1 MQQAY
6 RVLRIVSEAQTI
18 RIVLMLA
25 PNELMLRELCTACA
39 ALNTESSSGIKAVVL
54 DFETKAD
61 TPGTENAAIPPDTLN
76 QAYAAVWAVEAP
88 VLAVVRGKLS
98 AAASKLVHAADLSL
112 LAHDA
117 VILVEDMADPDD
129 HPGDGRAVSPVANG
143 RTDLHNMKRNDPEG
157 YTGAQALR
165 LRLST
170 WSVPAN
176 DINTGMERVLEMLRG
191 KSAVALRH
199 TKASVRLAAAHAA
212 NSQKEEAEARLEA
225 LDQVNEFYL
234 AQVMRTA
241 DASEGLQ
248 AFLEKRKPEWKNR

>member
-18 RIVLMLA
+18 RIVLVLA
-25 PNELMLRELCTACA
+25 PDELMLRELCTACA

-61 TPGTENAAIPPDTLN
+61 TSGAENAAFSPDTLD
-76 QAYAAVWAVEAP
+76 QAYAAVRAVEAP

-98 AAASKLVHAADLSL
+98 AAASALVHAADLSL

-117 VILVEDMADPDD
+117 VLMVQDRADHNN
-129 HPGDGRAVSPVANG
+129 HPGDGRAVSLVGNG
-143 RTDLHNMKRNDPEG
+143 RTDSYNVHRGAPEG

-165 LRLST
+165 LKLIT

-176 DINTGMERVLEMLRG
+176 DINAEMERILDMLRG

-199 TKASVRLAAAHAA
+199 TKASARLAAHATNLQQEKA
-212 NSQKEEAEARLEA
+212 PARLEA
-225 LDQVNEFYL
+225 LKQVNEFYL
-234 AQVMRTA
+234 AQVMQTA
-241 DASEGLQ
+241 DASEGLH

>member
-18 RIVLMLA
+18 RIVLVLA
-25 PNELMLRELCTACA
+25 PDELMLRELCTACA

-54 DFETKAD
+54 DFEAKAD
-61 TPGTENAAIPPDTLN
+61 TSGSENATFSPDTLD
-76 QAYAAVWAVEAP
+76 QACAAVLAVEPP

-98 AAASKLVHAADLSL
+98 AAASALVHAADLSL

-117 VILVEDMADPDD
+117 VLIVQDMADHNN
-129 HPGDGRAVSPVANG
+129 HPGDSSAVSLVG
-143 RTDLHNMKRNDPEG
+143 NDRIDPYNVHRSDPGG

-165 LRLST
+165 LKLIT

-176 DINTGMERVLEMLRG
+176 DINAEMERILDMLRG

-199 TKASVRLAAAHAA
+199 TKASVRLAAHATNLQQDKA
-212 NSQKEEAEARLEA
+212 PARLEA
-225 LDQVNEFYL
+225 LKQVNEYYL
-234 AQVMRTA
+234 AQVMQTA
-241 DASEGLQ
+241 DASEGLH

>member
-18 RIVLMLA
+18 RIVLVLA
-25 PNELMLRELCTACA
+25 PDELMLKELCTACA

-61 TPGTENAAIPPDTLN
+61 TSGSENASFSPDTLD
-76 QAYAAVWAVEAP
+76 QAHAAVRAVEAP

-98 AAASKLVHAADLSL
+98 AAASALVHATDLSL

-117 VILVEDMADPDD
+117 VLIVQEMADHNN
-129 HPGDGRAVSPVANG
+129 HPGDGRAVSLVGNDRIDPYNVH
-143 RTDLHNMKRNDPEG
+143 RSDPEG
-157 YTGAQALR
+157 YTGVQALR
-165 LRLST
+165 LKLIT

-176 DINTGMERVLEMLRG
+176 DINAEMERILDMLRG

-199 TKASVRLAAAHAA
+199 TKASVRLAVHATNLQQEKA
-212 NSQKEEAEARLEA
+212 PARLEA
-225 LDQVNEFYL
+225 LKQVNEFYL
-234 AQVMRTA
+234 AQVMQTA
-241 DASEGLQ
+241 DASEGLH

>member
-18 RIVLMLA
+18 RIVLVLA
-25 PNELMLRELCTACA
+25 PDELMLKELCTACA
-39 ALNTESSSGIKAVVL
+39 ALNTDSSKGIKAVVL

-61 TPGTENAAIPPDTLN
+61 TSGSENAAFTPDTLD
-76 QAYAAVWAVEAP
+76 QACAAVRAVEAP

-98 AAASKLVHAADLSL
+98 AGASALVHAADLTL

-117 VILVEDMADPDD
+117 VLMVQDMADHKN
-129 HPGDGRAVSPVANG
+129 HPEDARAVSLVGND
-143 RTDLHNMKRNDPEG
+143 RTDSYNVQRSDPEG
-157 YTGAQALR
+157 YTGVQALR
-165 LRLST
+165 LKLIT

-176 DINTGMERVLEMLRG
+176 EINAEMERILDMLRG

-199 TKASVRLAAAHAA
+199 TKASVRLAAHAA
-212 NSQKEEAEARLEA
+212 SLQQEKARARLEA
-225 LDQVNEFYL
+225 LKQVNEFYL
-234 AQVMRTA
+234 AQVMQTA
-241 DASEGLQ
+241 DASEGLH

>member
-1 MQQAY
+1 MQQTY

-18 RIVLMLA
+18 RIVLVLA
-25 PNELMLRELCTACA
+25 PDELMLRELCTACA

-54 DFETKAD
+54 DFEPKAD
-61 TPGTENAAIPPDTLN
+61 TSGTENAAFSPDTLN
-76 QAYAAVWAVEAP
+76 QACTAVLAVEAP

-98 AAASKLVHAADLSL
+98 AAASALVHAADLSL

-117 VILVEDMADPDD
+117 VLLVQDMAGHNN
-129 HPGDGRAVSPVANG
+129 HPGDGRAVSLVGND
-143 RTDLHNMKRNDPEG
+143 RIDSYNLHRSDPEG

-165 LRLST
+165 LKLIT

-176 DINTGMERVLEMLRG
+176 EINAEMERILDMLRG

-199 TKASVRLAAAHAA
+199 TKASVRLAVHAINLQQEKA
-212 NSQKEEAEARLEA
+212 PARLEA
-225 LDQVNEFYL
+225 LKQVNEFYL
-234 AQVMRTA
+234 AQVMQTA
-241 DASEGLQ
+241 DASEGLH

>member
-18 RIVLMLA
+18 RIVLVLA
-25 PNELMLRELCTACA
+25 PDELMLKELCTACA
-39 ALNTESSSGIKAVVL
+39 ALNTDSSRGIKAVVL

-61 TPGTENAAIPPDTLN
+61 TSGSENASFSPDTLD
-76 QAYAAVWAVEAP
+76 QAYAAVLAVEAP

-98 AAASKLVHAADLSL
+98 AAASALVHAADLSL

-117 VILVEDMADPDD
+117 VLMVQDMADDNN
-129 HPGDGRAVSPVANG
+129 HPGDGRAVSLVG
-143 RTDLHNMKRNDPEG
+143 NDRIDPNNVHRGDSEG
-157 YTGAQALR
+157 YTGTQALR
-165 LRLST
+165 LKLIT

-176 DINTGMERVLEMLRG
+176 EINAEMERILDMLRG

-199 TKASVRLAAAHAA
+199 TKASVRLAVHATNLQQEKA
-212 NSQKEEAEARLEA
+212 PARLEA
-225 LDQVNEFYL
+225 LKQVNEFYL
-234 AQVMRTA
+234 AQVMQTA
-241 DASEGLQ
+241 DASEGLH

>member
-54 DFETKAD
+54 DFDMKTD
-61 TPGTENAAIPPDTLN
+61 TSGTENSAISPDILN
-76 QAYAAVWAVEAP
+76 QACAAVRSVEAP
-88 VLAVVRGKLS
+88 VLAIVRGKLS
-98 AAASKLVHAADLSL
+98 VAASKLVHAADLSL

-117 VILVEDMADPDD
+117 VLLVDDTADPKD
-129 HPGDGRAVSPVANG
+129 HPGDESAVSSAGNG
-143 RTDLHNMKRNDPEG
+143 RTGLHSMRKNDPEG

-165 LRLST
+165 LRLTT

-176 DINTGMERVLEMLRG
+176 DINTEMERILDMLRG
-191 KSAVALRH
+191 KSAVALRL
-199 TKASVRLAAAHAA
+199 TKASVRLAASAT
-212 NSQKEEAEARLEA
+212 NLQQEESSTRLGA
-225 LDQVNEFYL
+225 LEQVNEFYL
-234 AQVMRTA
+234 AQVMQTA
-241 DASEGLQ
+241 DASEGLH

>member
-18 RIVLMLA
+18 RIVLVLA
-25 PNELMLRELCTACA
+25 PDELMLRELCTACA

-61 TPGTENAAIPPDTLN
+61 TSGTENAAFSSDTLD
-76 QAYAAVWAVEAP
+76 QAYAAVRAVEAP

-98 AAASKLVHAADLSL
+98 AAASALVHAADLSL

-117 VILVEDMADPDD
+117 VLIVQDIAD
-129 HPGDGRAVSPVANG
+129 HNHHSGDGRAVSLAG
-143 RTDLHNMKRNDPEG
+143 NDRIDSYNVHRGDPGG
-157 YTGAQALR
+157 YTGTQALR
-165 LRLST
+165 LKLIT

-176 DINTGMERVLEMLRG
+176 EINAEMERILDMLRG

-199 TKASVRLAAAHAA
+199 TKASVRLAAHATSLQQEKA
-212 NSQKEEAEARLEA
+212 PARLEA
-225 LDQVNEFYL
+225 LKQVNEFYL
-234 AQVMRTA
+234 AQVMQTA
-241 DASEGLQ
+241 DASEGLH